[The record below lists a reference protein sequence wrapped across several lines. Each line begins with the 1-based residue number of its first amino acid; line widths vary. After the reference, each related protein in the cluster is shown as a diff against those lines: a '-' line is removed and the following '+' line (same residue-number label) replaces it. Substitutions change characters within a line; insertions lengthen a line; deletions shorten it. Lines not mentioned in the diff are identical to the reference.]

1 MKTERDETIELLVR
15 ESIERTDMGRGQ
27 GRRGETFPSGL
38 SASLFF
44 PRPGNDLPAR
54 SARPT
59 GLRGHGHG
67 RCDSDPRVLFGGRRA
82 DKPLKGPVS
91 PSSKVY
97 QLLSGYTSRI
107 TTTVAAIHIGRNT
120 STLPLYLYSNHS
132 SSCILHVPIDK
143 RPFYIPALGMEEII
157 V

>member
-1 MKTERDETIELLVR
+1 MRGRWAGGE
-15 ESIERTDMGRGQ
+15 GRG
-27 GRRGETFPSGL
+27 FPSGL

-44 PRPGNDLPAR
+44 PRTGNDLPAR

-59 GLRGHGHG
+59 GLRGHEHG

-82 DKPLKGPVS
+82 DKPLKGLVS

-97 QLLSGYTSRI
+97 QLLPGYTSR
-107 TTTVAAIHIGRNT
+107 TTTTAAAAAAATHIGRNT
-120 STLPLYLYSNHS
+120 STPPLYLYSNHS
-132 SSCILHVPIDK
+132 GPRPRAFCTSRLRAPLHADK
-143 RPFYIPALGMEEII
+143 RPFYNPALRMEEII